1 MPLRSAAAVSLFACL
16 LLAVPPLLAAPSRL
30 AFQVRQG
37 RILNYFL
44 REGPVASHLVLR
56 SGPQPR
62 ILIAFPAGNSGVGL
76 WFARQAG
83 TAAWQIR
90 GEPQPVHTRDP
101 RGRVLAGIS
110 AEATLADR
118 ELDIHGAVLSNIRQL
133 RDYES
138 LGKVPKGIAVPPSVR
153 GHTLT
158 WSRDRLDGAAGYRLT
173 IEVLDGRVSGK
184 RILAGTDGKIG
195 LRITGVTGEAPLT
208 PLAGRDL
215 LRNPSAADPAARET
229 LAFLAYRQKLLA
241 GSWRFD
247 TYFGRDTLM
256 SVRLLMPVLSPIA
269 VEAGLDSVLARLSPR
284 GEVAHEEDI
293 GEQAVLDHLAAD
305 GSRSATPVYDYKMID
320 EDYLLAPVAAA
331 WLLRPGEQARSAAFL
346 AAAVGGPLERRGSR
360 GAALVRNLRYVVQGA
375 AAFAQA
381 PGVAHLIGLKPGETV
396 GDWRDSGTGLGGGKY
411 PYDVDAVLVPAALD
425 AAARLARSGLI
436 SPYLTASDRALFA
449 GAARMAGV
457 WREHA
462 PPLFAVSVSP
472 ATAANAV
479 EIYADSQ
486 GVFSKAALQALGSGP
501 LSFHALSLSASGEP
515 IPVMNSDEG
524 FMLLFGDP
532 KPEELGRL
540 VSALMRPFPAGLMTG
555 VGMVVANPV
564 FCTPALQ
571 KLFSRNAYHGTVV
584 WSWQQALF
592 AAGLARQLER
602 HDLAP
607 GVRANLVKAQQTLW
621 SAIEATRSMQNAELW
636 SWSYGAG
643 RYQLRPFGSA
653 AADVDE
659 SNAAQLWSTVYL
671 AVRPPQH
678 AQVAS
683 GSAR

>member
-101 RGRVLAGIS
+101 RGRALAGIS